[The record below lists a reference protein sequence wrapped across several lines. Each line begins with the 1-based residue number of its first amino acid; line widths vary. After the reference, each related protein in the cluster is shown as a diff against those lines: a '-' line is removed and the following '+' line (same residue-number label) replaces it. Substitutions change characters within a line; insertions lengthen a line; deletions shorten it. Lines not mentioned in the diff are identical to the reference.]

1 MELAS
6 CPCRQTTSGAD
17 RVIRRHLADGSW
29 SGPPLV
35 KFDIQP
41 AIPTA
46 SQLLGF
52 IMQKGGLAGRSF
64 TLRPHKASDIICSS
78 TILPEN
84 KFV

>member
-29 SGPPLV
+29 SGPPLLV

-52 IMQKGGLAGRSF
+52 IMREGGPAGRSF
-64 TLRPHKASDIICSS
+64 TLRPDEASDIIALEHS
-78 TILPEN
+78 TAR
-84 KFV
+84 K